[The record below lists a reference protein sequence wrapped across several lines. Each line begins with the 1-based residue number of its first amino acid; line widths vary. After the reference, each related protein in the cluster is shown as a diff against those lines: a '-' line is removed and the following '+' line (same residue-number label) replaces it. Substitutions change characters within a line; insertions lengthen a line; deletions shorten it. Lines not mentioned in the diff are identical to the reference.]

1 MQSYRVLPGNCR
13 LMEQEKVQID
23 DSPIETSFLLFLATG
38 YFHDVQLWGTWSNST
53 TFSEIT
59 HCTLS
64 SKADLPN
71 YAVKQLISE
80 SIGEYCRKDLMHI
93 YNNITLS
100 HVTIDKEVCSSMNS
114 TACLSFFIVNIK
126 NQNAHDLSLLARN
139 NTVTILE

>member
-13 LMEQEKVQID
+13 LMEQEKLQID

-38 YFHDVQLWGTWSNST
+38 HFHDVQLWGTWSNST

-80 SIGEYCRKDLMHI
+80 SIGGILQEGLDAH
-93 YNNITLS
+93 NNIALS
-100 HVTIDKEVCSSMNS
+100 HVTIDKEVCSSMNN
-114 TACLSFFIVNIK
+114 TACLSLLIVNIK
-126 NQNAHDLSLLARN
+126 NQNAHNLSSLVRN
-139 NTVTILE
+139 TTVTILE